1 MSRQV
6 HVFRSPERF
15 LAGTIGVPGE
25 REFFFQVVDGRRVLS
40 VSCEKQQV
48 AVLADRLGSL
58 ITEIGRR
65 FGAEADD
72 VPGEIPEGLLLD
84 TPVDAEFRV
93 GTMGLAWDGE
103 QSQVIVELLALTE
116 EEVGED
122 VVLEDREDGP
132 DALRVFL
139 TLAEARDFARH
150 AEQVVAAGR
159 PPCPLCGNPLDPEG
173 HICPRLNGYHREPLG

>member
-6 HVFRSPERF
+6 HIFRSPERF

-25 REFFFQVVDGRRVLS
+25 REFFLQVVDGRRVLS

-48 AVLADRLGSL
+48 AVLADRLGFADQ
-58 ITEIGRR
+58 EVGRR
-65 FGAEADD
+65 FGAEAGDGRGRQRGLRWTPRWTPSSGSARWGW
-72 VPGEIPEGLLLD
+72 PG
-84 TPVDAEFRV
+84 TAS
-93 GTMGLAWDGE
+93 A
-103 QSQVIVELLALTE
+103 SQVIVELLALTE

-122 VVLEDREDGP
+122 IVLEDREDGP

-150 AEQVVAAGR
+150 AEPVVAAGR
-159 PPCPLCGNPLDPEG
+159 PPCPLCGNPLDTDG
-173 HICPRLNGYHREPLG
+173 HICPRLNGYHRGALG

>member
-58 ITEIGRR
+58 IEEIGRR
-65 FGAEADD
+65 FGAQAGDPAQDGDD
-72 VPGEIPEGLLLD
+72 TLLD

-93 GTMGLAWDGE
+93 GTMGLAWDSE
-103 QSQVIVELLALTE
+103 QSQ
-116 EEVGED
+116 
-122 VVLEDREDGP
+122 
-132 DALRVFL
+132 
-139 TLAEARDFARH
+139 
-150 AEQVVAAGR
+150 
-159 PPCPLCGNPLDPEG
+159 
-173 HICPRLNGYHREPLG
+173 

>member
-48 AVLADRLGSL
+48 AVLADRLASL
-58 ITEIGRR
+58 IEEIGRR
-65 FGAEADD
+65 FGAQAGDGQDDASGEA
-72 VPGEIPEGLLLD
+72 PLD

-93 GTMGLAWDGE
+93 GTMGLAWDSE
-103 QSQVIVELLALTE
+103 RAQVIVELLALTE

-122 VVLEDREDGP
+122 IVLEDREDGP

-139 TLAEARDFARH
+139 TLAEARDF
-150 AEQVVAAGR
+150 
-159 PPCPLCGNPLDPEG
+159 D
-173 HICPRLNGYHREPLG
+173 